1 MSLSWKNSSNSI
13 ENSQKEKTIDTSLLS
28 KSQNDFIL
36 SKLQDNMD
44 FFDSSEY
51 DISKIYTDYFS
62 FVSIRDEYK
71 DLSLNLSGLKKSKI
85 ETITSQLKSEVLK
98 LTLPRKSNFKKLNEK
113 YNFEYTLDD
122 NSKNILNTSLSKL
135 DNNTLISLLKYPN
148 KRLDFLIKNDIFS
161 DKNTALSAKK
171 EIKTMLE
178 REININL
185 STLNQEEIT
194 YLFSIFNSNSKIDLQ
209 WLDILL
215 QSLNNWSKKALIKYF
230 LETISYYD
238 LKKNN
243 ILSDSLKEKI
253 FEKFK
258 SDSKNLI
265 EWLEDEKIKEIF
277 DSLDKKSYFID
288 LEDLENSNNIE
299 DLFNDEKIKSRLIDI
314 YNSEIEQNNSM
325 QESILWELDIE
336 WEEQNIHKSFIE
348 KISKD
353 KSISPYIR
361 ESINKL
367 IEKNFIELQ
376 YFDKKWN
383 PHFTY
388 YYISKVDH
396 WSVAESKVLKLK
408 DVTTPNWFKKD
419 LSWAEENYLY
429 DDFYSLLKNISKP
442 DNKDISINFYE
453 KKDIGEKEMV
463 EDNNINTIDQLK
475 NKIDAIDPEWKS
487 IKMKSDEMVI
497 SSNDDENFI
506 FLVDSIDESSKTIT
520 INQWAWWSINVD
532 FNKFFEVFKESKFK
546 RRKKINNFDSF
557 VSTAWE
563 LWLSWFNSLDIW
575 WKNSDKICLKS
586 DEKLSQ
592 SETYTWVKYFVWE
605 NWDAIYIRKI
615 WKDKIEYTKWSFK
628 ESKDWFKFE
637 SWENSYN
644 AKNFSQF
651 LYDIEKYKLSPYL
664 KGIKEEEKSPEEI
677 FWEKSLKWSGLSKY
691 MSRMSFADLMWAIKF
706 FPENIKKTLE
716 RWSKLKSLKFAQK
729 MAKLWPDTFYLNMKS
744 AAEQEEKSLTEEI
757 SANLKSLWSK
767 DMIKQV
773 EKILLN
779 KNSEEYEV
787 IAAMMTVVWK
797 YGSLYPKELRKYSWS
812 LLWYKRL
819 WWTQSKLAKF
829 KEWIASAK
837 SPEWKPQP
845 IFFTEERLVES
856 WLWDRAKGW
865 TIRSRL
871 DKDFW
876 WALAWGMRDEMEDW
890 AMKSGNKITTE
901 WRISYFLWEL
911 EKLWYANAIGS
922 LENIFWKNGSSFE
935 MNAVPFVLTISG
947 FAKNMDQVLLNKLI
961 GLGFSTPFTTLI
973 FNKDSDWINL
983 YNNFIE
989 QVIVDKLWGAESEAM
1004 KKFRAAKQESDSEKK
1019 VKAIY
1024 KFWTTYWKQLINHI
1038 NLSDPYTIMR
1048 RNEEPVYKQY
1058 YEMLNWVHSDWE
1070 FNVKDDDIT
1079 YWVYKKNPIAFTKW
1093 WISKISSDPTW
1104 GLWRPTSKDM
1114 YNMYINSFETIRNY
1128 KVWDETWVT
1137 EEQRKELF
1145 KEQFEFFSDYIKE
1158 VSWRFSKS
1166 EWAWNPII
1174 DVMIEEVWFGLYD
1187 KDKFAS
1193 KEDYLEK
1200 AYKAF
1205 MNKWKDIPWQT
1216 EEEVKI
1222 KINDLIK

>member
-1 MSLSWKNSSNSI
+1 M
-13 ENSQKEKTIDTSLLS
+13 LS

-113 YNFEYTLDD
+113 YNLEYNLDD

-453 KKDIGEKEMV
+453 KKI
-463 EDNNINTIDQLK
+463 
-475 NKIDAIDPEWKS
+475 
-487 IKMKSDEMVI
+487 
-497 SSNDDENFI
+497 
-506 FLVDSIDESSKTIT
+506 
-520 INQWAWWSINVD
+520 
-532 FNKFFEVFKESKFK
+532 
-546 RRKKINNFDSF
+546 
-557 VSTAWE
+557 
-563 LWLSWFNSLDIW
+563 
-575 WKNSDKICLKS
+575 
-586 DEKLSQ
+586 
-592 SETYTWVKYFVWE
+592 
-605 NWDAIYIRKI
+605 
-615 WKDKIEYTKWSFK
+615 
-628 ESKDWFKFE
+628 
-637 SWENSYN
+637 
-644 AKNFSQF
+644 
-651 LYDIEKYKLSPYL
+651 
-664 KGIKEEEKSPEEI
+664 
-677 FWEKSLKWSGLSKY
+677 
-691 MSRMSFADLMWAIKF
+691 
-706 FPENIKKTLE
+706 
-716 RWSKLKSLKFAQK
+716 
-729 MAKLWPDTFYLNMKS
+729 
-744 AAEQEEKSLTEEI
+744 
-757 SANLKSLWSK
+757 
-767 DMIKQV
+767 
-773 EKILLN
+773 
-779 KNSEEYEV
+779 
-787 IAAMMTVVWK
+787 
-797 YGSLYPKELRKYSWS
+797 
-812 LLWYKRL
+812 
-819 WWTQSKLAKF
+819 
-829 KEWIASAK
+829 
-837 SPEWKPQP
+837 
-845 IFFTEERLVES
+845 
-856 WLWDRAKGW
+856 
-865 TIRSRL
+865 
-871 DKDFW
+871 
-876 WALAWGMRDEMEDW
+876 
-890 AMKSGNKITTE
+890 
-901 WRISYFLWEL
+901 
-911 EKLWYANAIGS
+911 
-922 LENIFWKNGSSFE
+922 
-935 MNAVPFVLTISG
+935 
-947 FAKNMDQVLLNKLI
+947 
-961 GLGFSTPFTTLI
+961 
-973 FNKDSDWINL
+973 
-983 YNNFIE
+983 
-989 QVIVDKLWGAESEAM
+989 
-1004 KKFRAAKQESDSEKK
+1004 
-1019 VKAIY
+1019 
-1024 KFWTTYWKQLINHI
+1024 
-1038 NLSDPYTIMR
+1038 
-1048 RNEEPVYKQY
+1048 
-1058 YEMLNWVHSDWE
+1058 
-1070 FNVKDDDIT
+1070 
-1079 YWVYKKNPIAFTKW
+1079 
-1093 WISKISSDPTW
+1093 
-1104 GLWRPTSKDM
+1104 
-1114 YNMYINSFETIRNY
+1114 
-1128 KVWDETWVT
+1128 
-1137 EEQRKELF
+1137 
-1145 KEQFEFFSDYIKE
+1145 
-1158 VSWRFSKS
+1158 
-1166 EWAWNPII
+1166 
-1174 DVMIEEVWFGLYD
+1174 
-1187 KDKFAS
+1187 
-1193 KEDYLEK
+1193 
-1200 AYKAF
+1200 
-1205 MNKWKDIPWQT
+1205 
-1216 EEEVKI
+1216 
-1222 KINDLIK
+1222 